1 MKHGKARREVC
12 PAHGPWMLNS
22 PRLMSGLGVE
32 KTVSQMLNSS
42 LNVGVGV
49 DQKEKP
55 TRRGEKRVLWPDGMG
70 RRSSWR
76 RMED

>member
-1 MKHGKARREVC
+1 MVRLGGRCVLH
-12 PAHGPWMLNS
+12 MDSTLNS

-49 DQKEKP
+49 DQKEEP
-55 TRRGEKRVLWPDGMG
+55 TRRGEKRVL
-70 RRSSWR
+70 
-76 RMED
+76 